1 MLALPWGGL
10 VVDWYGCKDVV
21 CWCSV
26 GGQSVLVLLVLWSEL
41 ASYWLGGLVVLVVLV
56 LWSELAS
63 YWLGGWLLPMILV
76 SCYWLG
82 GTVLLVM
89 LAVLFFGGFYWGR
102 SGPGG
107 FWVGCSLS

>member
-26 GGQSVLVLLVLWSEL
+26 GGQSVLV
-41 ASYWLGGLVVLVVLV
+41 VLV

-63 YWLGGWLLPMILV
+63 YWLGGWLLPMFLV
-76 SCYWLG
+76 GCYWLG

-89 LAVLFFGGFYWGR
+89 LAALFLGGFYWGR

-107 FWVGCSLS
+107 FWVGCSLSQVGRGPYRLSGCW